1 MDSLIVSL
9 VYFSIAVR
17 SGSKASIP
25 YATLTHMSH
34 TPARVKEYLKAVIDP
49 ELGVTIVDLGL
60 IYGVEFP
67 TEDTVKIIMTL
78 TSMGCPLFGTIHDE
92 IVSALK
98 PLGYPADRIEVDL
111 VWDPAW
117 NQSMM
122 SEEAKVEVGVE

>member
-1 MDSLIVSL
+1 
-9 VYFSIAVR
+9 
-17 SGSKASIP
+17 
-25 YATLTHMSH
+25 
-34 TPARVKEYLKAVIDP
+34 VKEYLQAVIDP

-98 PLGYPADRIEVDL
+98 PLGYQNSQVEIDL
-111 VWDPAW
+111 VWDPPW

-122 SEEAKVEVGVE
+122 SEVAKAELGIE